1 ALGGRLGKADGVV
14 YGLFGV
20 QVEDR
25 LAHAVLIVGELP
37 GLATR
42 ERKNESKPAESAH
55 RRTSQPSSLPAPL
68 PLFDTRRQESEA
80 TFALIGMKRLGSS
93 PFVVFPQQNL
103 QSAAAGSPLAFGL
116 SESQYGRRSRRPR
129 LT

>member
-20 QVEDR
+20 PVAGR

-37 GLATR
+37 GLAPR

-80 TFALIGMKRLGSS
+80 TFALIGLKRAGSS
-93 PFVVFPQQNL
+93 PFVGFPKQNP
-103 QSAAAGSPLAFGL
+103 QSAAIVVTLA
-116 SESQYGRRSRRPR
+116 
-129 LT
+129 